1 MILWIAMAALAAA
14 VCLPLLVALRRAPG
28 EGGERAAV
36 DIYRDQLGELTRDR
50 DRGLIPGEE
59 AEAARVEIARRLI
72 RADAAT
78 RRASSPSDRG
88 LRLTAAVVVV
98 AMPIAAVGLY
108 VALGSPSLP
117 DQPLAAR
124 LSAPLET
131 QDIALQIARMDQYL
145 AQHPEDGRAWEVI
158 APVYTRVGRVADAVV
173 AYGNAIR
180 FLGDTP
186 DREVKLGLVLVAAAD
201 GVTDEAVSAFRRA
214 AALAPGDPGAHVY
227 LARALE
233 EQGKAGEAVAVWR
246 QLLANAA
253 PDAPWMKDAQAEIA
267 RLGQQAPGEPPAA
280 TAGGR
285 PAGPTPPDVAAIQ
298 DLPPEQRTAMIEGM
312 VASLA
317 TRLETNS
324 SDAQGWAQLVRS
336 YVVLGRADQ
345 ARAAL
350 AKARTALASDKDKTA
365 IVEEAARSVGLGP

>member
-1 MILWIAMAALAAA
+1 MAALAAA
-14 VCLPLLVALRRAPG
+14 VCLPLLLALRRAPA
-28 EGGERAAV
+28 EGAERAAV
-36 DIYRDQLGELTRDR
+36 DIYRDQLGELSRDR

-78 RRASSPSDRG
+78 GPAASASNRG
-88 LRLTAAVVVV
+88 LLRTAAVVVI

-124 LSAPLET
+124 LSAPVES
-131 QDIALQIARMDQYL
+131 QDIAVQVARMDQYL
-145 AQHPEDGRAWEVI
+145 TQHPEDGRAWEVV
-158 APVYTRVGRVADAVV
+158 APVYTRMGRVADAVA

-180 FLGDTP
+180 LLGATS

-201 GVTDEAVSAFRRA
+201 GVTDEAVTAFRKA

-246 QLLANAA
+246 ELLANGAA
-253 PDAPWMKDAQAEIA
+253 DAPWVKDVHAEIA
-267 RLGQQAPGEPPAA
+267 RLEQQVPGAPPAA
-280 TAGGR
+280 TAEGR
-285 PAGPTPPDVAAIQ
+285 PAGPTPGGVAAIQ
-298 DLPPEQRTAMIEGM
+298 DLPPEQQTAMIEGM

-324 SDAQGWAQLVRS
+324 GDAQGWAQLVRS
-336 YVVLGRADQ
+336 YVVLGRAEQ

-350 AKARTALASDKDKTA
+350 AKARTALAADKDKTA
-365 IVEEAARSVGLGP
+365 IVEDAARSVGLGP